1 MAKFIAVLIVFH
13 FLFTTQ
19 FSSTKELIN
28 PSDPIHK
35 KGREGSLSIGE
46 CLAACKFRC
55 SATSHKSACLMYC
68 NQCCKK
74 CLCVPSGTY
83 DNNGE
88 CPCYNNLKTKQGG
101 PNCP

>member
-19 FSSTKELIN
+19 FSS
-28 PSDPIHK
+28 
-35 KGREGSLSIGE
+35 